1 MMITLN
7 KRRGV
12 LCLDIVCGPK
22 LKEEGR
28 KSWKFKP
35 RLKPKEDITV
45 FSCLCSKTWQSFW
58 PYKRMRM
65 AQFAARRASPYYNSM
80 CGSRGSLLARY
91 RCHFHLKK
99 SFCSFFLFFLVLLF
113 LPSFFGGLV
122 KEGKRWGFVVK
133 LPFIFYPF
141 GMFYYFLMQMGTFY
155 FIGVGNH
162 HRPSFLFQKYTNVT
176 EFWQLL
182 ENRIWKKVF
191 ENFPS
196 TVM

>member
-65 AQFAARRASPYYNSM
+65 AQFAARRASPYYKMVCVAAEAAS
-80 CGSRGSLLARY
+80 SRDIAVIFIWRN
-91 RCHFHLKK
+91 HFAH
-99 SFCSFFLFFLVLLF
+99 FFFFLGLLF
-113 LPSFFGGLV
+113 LPSFGLV
-122 KEGKRWGFVVK
+122 KEGKRWGFIVK

-162 HRPSFLFQKYTNVT
+162 HRPSFLFQKYT
-176 EFWQLL
+176 
-182 ENRIWKKVF
+182 
-191 ENFPS
+191 
-196 TVM
+196 

>member
-1 MMITLN
+1 MTISSAEIFPF
-7 KRRGV
+7 
-12 LCLDIVCGPK
+12 LDMEHIWEIYGTVRTTIVCVAAEAAS
-22 LKEEGR
+22 LR
-28 KSWKFKP
+28 
-35 RLKPKEDITV
+35 DIAV
-45 FSCLCSKTWQSFW
+45 IFIW
-58 PYKRMRM
+58 RNH
-65 AQFAARRASPYYNSM
+65 FA
-80 CGSRGSLLARY
+80 
-91 RCHFHLKK
+91 HF
-99 SFCSFFLFFLVLLF
+99 FFFFLLPLF
-113 LPSFFGGLV
+113 LSSFFGGLV

-162 HRPSFLFQKYTNVT
+162 HRPSFLFQKYSNVT

-182 ENRIWKKVF
+182 ENLIWKKVF